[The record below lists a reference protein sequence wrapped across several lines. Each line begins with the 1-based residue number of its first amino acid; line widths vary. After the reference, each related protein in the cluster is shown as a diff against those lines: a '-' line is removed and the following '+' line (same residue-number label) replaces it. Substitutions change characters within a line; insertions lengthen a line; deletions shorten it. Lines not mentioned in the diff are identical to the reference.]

1 MIKIENLV
9 KKYGSFTAVK
19 GLNLEIKKGE
29 IFGFLGP
36 NGAGKTSTIKMMTGL
51 TEITSGSACIDGI
64 CLSDNPVEYKHKFSL
79 IPDNPYMFE
88 KLRGIEFIEFIANLY
103 KVDKEHYKKQ
113 YDRYVEVFGVGD
125 FVNDFIESYS
135 HGMSQKLLI
144 VAAMIHSPKV
154 LILDEP
160 MVGLDPK
167 SMRVLKNELKA
178 AAKEGMT
185 VFMSTHSME
194 TAEETCDTVGIID
207 KGELLIT
214 GTVQQIK
221 TANRTERLE
230 DLFFMITDKNNIK
243 S

>member
-1 MIKIENLV
+1 MIKTEKLV
-9 KKYGSFTAVK
+9 KKYGGFTAVK
-19 GLNLEIKKGE
+19 GLDLEVRQGE

-51 TEITSGSACIDGI
+51 TEITSGSVCIDGV
-64 CLSDNPVEYKHKFSL
+64 CLSKDPVEYKRRFSL

-88 KLRGIEFIEFIANLY
+88 KLRGIEFVEFVANLY
-103 KVDKEHYKKQ
+103 GVDKEHYKKQ
-113 YDRYVEVFGVGD
+113 YDRYVEVFGVAD
-125 FVNDFIESYS
+125 FINDFIESYS

-167 SMRVLKNELKA
+167 SMRILKNELKA

-207 KGELLIT
+207 KGELLIS
-214 GTVQQIK
+214 GTVQDIK
-221 TANRTERLE
+221 NANRTERLE
-230 DLFFMITDKNNIK
+230 DLFFMLTDKNNIK

>member
-1 MIKIENLV
+1 MIKIEKLV
-9 KKYGSFTAVK
+9 KRYGEFTAVK
-19 GLNLEIKKGE
+19 GITMEIEKGC

-51 TEITSGSACIDGI
+51 TSITSGSVCIGGTCI
-64 CLSDNPVEYKHKFSL
+64 TSDPVTYKKKIAL

-88 KLRGIEFIEFIANLY
+88 KLRGIEYVEFIGNLY
-103 KVDKEHYKKQ
+103 N
-113 YDRYVEVFGVGD
+113 VEKTAYHERLNKYMKAFGVD
-125 FVNDFIESYS
+125 VFINDFIESYS
-135 HGMSQKLLI
+135 HGMRQKLLI
-144 VAAMIHSPKV
+144 VAAMVHSPDV

-167 SMRVLKNELKA
+167 SMKVLKDELKA

-194 TAEETCDTVGIID
+194 TAEETCDKVGIID
-207 KGELLIT
+207 HGELVALGSIAEINS
-214 GTVQQIK
+214 VNK
-221 TANRTERLE
+221 TERLE
-230 DLFFMITDKNNIK
+230 DLFFKLTEPENRK

>member
-1 MIKIENLV
+1 MIKIEKLV
-9 KKYGSFTAVK
+9 KKYGDFTAVK
-19 GLNLEIKKGE
+19 GLDLQVKQGE

-51 TEITSGSACIDGI
+51 TEITSGSACIDGV
-64 CLSDNPVEYKHKFSL
+64 CLSKDPVGYKRKFSL

-88 KLRGIEFIEFIANLY
+88 KLRGIEFVEFVANLY
-103 KVDKEHYKKQ
+103 GVDKEHYKKQ
-113 YDRYVEVFGVGD
+113 YDRYVEVFGVAD
-125 FVNDFIESYS
+125 FINDFIESYS

-167 SMRVLKNELKA
+167 SMRILKNELKS

-207 KGELLIT
+207 KGELLIS
-214 GTVQQIK
+214 GTVQDIK
-221 TANRTERLE
+221 NANRTERLE
-230 DLFFMITDKNNIK
+230 DLFFMLTDKNNIK

>member
-1 MIKIENLV
+1 MIKIEKLV
-9 KKYGSFTAVK
+9 KKYGDFTAVK
-19 GLNLEIKKGE
+19 GLDLQVKQGE

-36 NGAGKTSTIKMMTGL
+36 NGAGKTSTIKMMIGL
-51 TEITSGSACIDGI
+51 TEITSGSACIDGV
-64 CLSDNPVEYKHKFSL
+64 CLSKDPVGYKRKFSL

-88 KLRGIEFIEFIANLY
+88 KLRGIEFVEFVANLY
-103 KVDKEHYKKQ
+103 GVDKERYKKQ
-113 YDRYVEVFGVGD
+113 YDRYVEVFGVAD
-125 FVNDFIESYS
+125 FINDFIESYS

-167 SMRVLKNELKA
+167 SMRILKNELKS

-207 KGELLIT
+207 KGELLIS
-214 GTVQQIK
+214 GTVQDIK
-221 TANRTERLE
+221 NANRTERLE
-230 DLFFMITDKNNIK
+230 DLFFMLTDKNNIK